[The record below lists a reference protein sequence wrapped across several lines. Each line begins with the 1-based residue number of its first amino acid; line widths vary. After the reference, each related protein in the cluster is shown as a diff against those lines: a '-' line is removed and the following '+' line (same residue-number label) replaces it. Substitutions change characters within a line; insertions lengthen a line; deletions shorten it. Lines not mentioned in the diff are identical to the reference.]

1 MLKVDNLRVKVKET
15 FVLNGL
21 SMYLSKGE
29 TVAIMGP
36 NGSGKTSLA
45 YTIMGHPKYE
55 VVEENIIYKD
65 QDIISWKT
73 EERAKAGI
81 FLSFQYPVAIP
92 GVTVTQLIK
101 TAYKSVKDIEVNPR
115 EMLNNLKNFSKEL
128 EFDEKLLKDFTSML
142 NKNFK
147 YAIEVRNKTFIDD
160 RFFDILKKEN
170 IAFCIAD
177 SAGRYPYYE
186 AITSDFVYIR
196 LHGSKKLYTSEYTE
210 KELSE
215 WAIKIKNWK
224 MPTFIYFDNDFKGFA
239 VKNALQL
246 RNYLHS
252 EDEKIGQTP
261 SGC

>member
-1 MLKVDNLRVKVKET
+1 MDQTLQRKLDFYVGTSGWQYGHWKSVFYPEDLKY
-15 FVLNGL
+15 
-21 SMYLSKGE
+21 S
-29 TVAIMGP
+29 
-36 NGSGKTSLA
+36 
-45 YTIMGHPKYE
+45 
-55 VVEENIIYKD
+55 
-65 QDIISWKT
+65 QW
-73 EERAKAGI
+73 
-81 FLSFQYPVAIP
+81 LSFYCKYFSTVEIN
-92 GVTVTQLIK
+92 VTFYRNVKSTTFQKWYSEVPENFLF
-101 TAYKSVKDIEVNPR
+101 SVKISRQITHFKKLKIEQY
-115 EMLNNLKNFSKEL
+115 MLESFIENVSILRDKLGVILIQLPPSLK
-128 EFDEKLLKDFTSML
+128 FDEKLLKDFTSML

>member
-55 VVEENIIYKD
+55 VVEGNIIYKD

-128 EFDEKLLKDFTSML
+128 EFDEKLLTRYVNDGFSGGEKKRLESLQYLILQPQLLILDEVDSGL
-142 NKNFK
+142 DINGLKSIAEKINKYK
-147 YAIEVRNKTFIDD
+147 SSERAILIITHYQRILDYVKPD
-160 RFFDILKKEN
+160 RVYILKKGKVIKEG
-170 IAFCIAD
+170 D
-177 SAGRYPYYE
+177 S
-186 AITSDFVYIR
+186 S
-196 LHGSKKLYTSEYTE
+196 LSKFIELYGYD
-210 KELSE
+210 
-215 WAIKIKNWK
+215 KI
-224 MPTFIYFDNDFKGFA
+224 D
-239 VKNALQL
+239 
-246 RNYLHS
+246 
-252 EDEKIGQTP
+252 
-261 SGC
+261 